1 MRSSPPITTAP
12 IDLHSDSPLSCEM
25 GVVFCSFHG
34 FLCSSPPSAVFRLP
48 DPRCPAAFSR
58 LPVRCLSP
66 LYPSD
71 FTLFCMILP
80 LPQNI
85 PTMHDPENPLRRK
98 KSAVLRVSWNRGF
111 SNLFQTLYGE
121 DEAVHQTGYLLCSLY
136 QLFSRSFSF
145 MHGGWIIVVSHQ
157 AHCGENQPHQDHAQ
171 SRVKQRDQ
179 KHEQCVLL
187 IGFGYQ
193 HDTGIVTNQSTHQHR
208 GHYTDG
214 RL

>member
-1 MRSSPPITTAP
+1 
-12 IDLHSDSPLSCEM
+12 M
-25 GVVFCSFHG
+25 GVVFCSFHS

-80 LPQNI
+80 LPPMTVQKIHCGGRNQPFCVSAGTEDF
-85 PTMHDPENPLRRK
+85 PTFLKRC
-98 KSAVLRVSWNRGF
+98 
-111 SNLFQTLYGE
+111 
-121 DEAVHQTGYLLCSLY
+121 TGRTKQRIKPNTCLAPFRANEKD

-157 AHCGENQPHQDHAQ
+157 AHCGVELR
-171 SRVKQRDQ
+171 SGV
-179 KHEQCVLL
+179 E
-187 IGFGYQ
+187 
-193 HDTGIVTNQSTHQHR
+193 
-208 GHYTDG
+208 
-214 RL
+214 